1 VQHTHLD
8 IEGGWKSH
16 GDEESSSKEA
26 SQEEEVVG
34 ASEEATATS
43 PPHLPFSESFPQEYS
58 ISLFAVPFPHL
69 LHQC

>member
-43 PPHLPFSESFPQEYS
+43 PPHLPFSS
-58 ISLFAVPFPHL
+58 ISLDQYL
-69 LHQC
+69 TQD

>member
-1 VQHTHLD
+1 VQYTHLD

-34 ASEEATATS
+34 ASRGGDGHVASS
-43 PPHLPFSESFPQEYS
+43 PSLLLDPSRS
-58 ISLFAVPFPHL
+58 I
-69 LHQC
+69 

>member
-8 IEGGWKSH
+8 VEGGWKSH

-34 ASEEATATS
+34 AS
-43 PPHLPFSESFPQEYS
+43 
-58 ISLFAVPFPHL
+58 
-69 LHQC
+69 